1 LGPIIQDVNGDNEG
15 LIRFVRGEGRY
26 WKLGDI
32 DHSNPL
38 LVGPPKGTQAL
49 MGGGYDAFKTSWEDR
64 PKMIYVGTNDGMIH
78 CIDALTGEEKWGFIP
93 YNLLPKLRNMWVV
106 DPATGGRYFAR
117 DVYVDG
123 SPVAADVYIDV
134 DGNGSKEWRTVLICG
149 QGAGKGSSVGGGL
162 NYYFALDITDPDNP
176 QPLWEFTHSSMGETW
191 SVPTIGKVTKNGEA
205 TWVAFTGSG
214 YDNDPS
220 NLVGDHFYAV
230 DIETGDDF
238 WGEWARD
245 INRSPDIPNAF
256 PGSPNSADIDGDG
269 FLDVV
274 YIGDLDGR
282 LWKVDVSV
290 EFKNRNSWN
299 AVTIYEDINRYPIFT
314 KPAIWIDPGSV
325 DAVPRLYFGTG
336 GDDQAPDDVMYAF
349 IALMDRASPEV
360 EWFIGDDT
368 VLRLSKDIDKGD
380 LAAGEKVWADPKVAN
395 YIVYFSTL
403 TGSIES
409 VDPCQNLA
417 GIGKLYGRYVKSI
430 GGSTTGGATALD
442 TIDGPQDYLDLLSKS
457 RSAVTLGGTERTVGS
472 VRKKEV
478 YIQEYD
484 STIQKLE
491 QPVGG
496 NLAVKSW
503 REIYKIIKKFIP

>member
-1 LGPIIQDVNGDNEG
+1 
-15 LIRFVRGEGRY
+15 
-26 WKLGDI
+26 
-32 DHSNPL
+32 
-38 LVGPPKGTQAL
+38 
-49 MGGGYDAFKTSWEDR
+49 
-64 PKMIYVGTNDGMIH
+64 
-78 CIDALTGEEKWGFIP
+78 
-93 YNLLPKLRNMWVV
+93 
-106 DPATGGRYFAR
+106 
-117 DVYVDG
+117 
-123 SPVAADVYIDV
+123 
-134 DGNGSKEWRTVLICG
+134 
-149 QGAGKGSSVGGGL
+149 
-162 NYYFALDITDPDNP
+162 
-176 QPLWEFTHSSMGETW
+176 
-191 SVPTIGKVTKNGEA
+191 
-205 TWVAFTGSG
+205 
-214 YDNDPS
+214 
-220 NLVGDHFYAV
+220 
-230 DIETGDDF
+230 
-238 WGEWARD
+238 
-245 INRSPDIPNAF
+245 
-256 PGSPNSADIDGDG
+256 
-269 FLDVV
+269 
-274 YIGDLDGR
+274 
-282 LWKVDVSV
+282 
-290 EFKNRNSWN
+290 
-299 AVTIYEDINRYPIFT
+299 
-314 KPAIWIDPGSV
+314 
-325 DAVPRLYFGTG
+325 
-336 GDDQAPDDVMYAF
+336 
-349 IALMDRASPEV
+349 MDRASPEV

>member
-176 QPLWEFTHSSMGETW
+176 QPLWEF
-191 SVPTIGKVTKNGEA
+191 
-205 TWVAFTGSG
+205 
-214 YDNDPS
+214 D
-220 NLVGDHFYAV
+220 
-230 DIETGDDF
+230 
-238 WGEWARD
+238 
-245 INRSPDIPNAF
+245 
-256 PGSPNSADIDGDG
+256 
-269 FLDVV
+269 
-274 YIGDLDGR
+274 
-282 LWKVDVSV
+282 
-290 EFKNRNSWN
+290 
-299 AVTIYEDINRYPIFT
+299 
-314 KPAIWIDPGSV
+314 
-325 DAVPRLYFGTG
+325 
-336 GDDQAPDDVMYAF
+336 
-349 IALMDRASPEV
+349 
-360 EWFIGDDT
+360 
-368 VLRLSKDIDKGD
+368 
-380 LAAGEKVWADPKVAN
+380 
-395 YIVYFSTL
+395 
-403 TGSIES
+403 
-409 VDPCQNLA
+409 
-417 GIGKLYGRYVKSI
+417 
-430 GGSTTGGATALD
+430 
-442 TIDGPQDYLDLLSKS
+442 
-457 RSAVTLGGTERTVGS
+457 LGGFHGIWV
-472 VRKKEV
+472 
-478 YIQEYD
+478 
-484 STIQKLE
+484 
-491 QPVGG
+491 
-496 NLAVKSW
+496 
-503 REIYKIIKKFIP
+503 